1 MSYYMIDGVEY
12 ILEDKAWIL
21 IRPSGTE
28 PLIRIYAES
37 TDEKTLNTI
46 LEGGREPVFR
56 AVQK

>member
-1 MSYYMIDGVEY
+1 MIDGVEY